1 MPVDTLMLVWEQMGE
16 AGAVLQYPR
25 TVLFGDSGHVFVS
38 DAKENVIHEYRAD
51 GVLHRMHSSPAL
63 TYPFLAGI
71 RGDTLV
77 VFNPE
82 MRRIDFLRNDRVIK
96 NITMPDEVAEKQ
108 RLQYTTAT
116 DKHLYY
122 KTIGEDFE
130 GYLVKMTDTGQVLD
144 RTLLPGPVWRRAG
157 LLEVWGDSLLSL
169 SAYQPVVDVVTST
182 TRVDTMSLVGF
193 DSPMLARTRAF
204 MLGDIYEPPMLSS
217 SAATAGDALFV
228 LNLRPG
234 WLRVDVFNR
243 AGKITHRLVQDAPA
257 FSQNFYPIDLDVQ
270 VDSTGTYELAI
281 AFVEP
286 RPKLALYRWRPVE

>member
-1 MPVDTLMLVWEQMGE
+1 MLVWEQMGE

-51 GVLHRMHSSPAL
+51 GVLRRMHSSPAL

-71 RGDTLV
+71 RGDTLL

-169 SAYQPVVDVVTST
+169 SAYQPVVDVVTSS

-286 RPKLALYRWRPVE
+286 RPKLALYRWRPAE

>member
-1 MPVDTLMLVWEQMGE
+1 MLVWEQMGE

-71 RGDTLV
+71 RGDTLL

-286 RPKLALYRWRPVE
+286 RPKLALYRWRPAE

>member
-1 MPVDTLMLVWEQMGE
+1 MLVWEQMGE

-38 DAKENVIHEYRAD
+38 DAKENIIHEYRAD
-51 GVLHRMHSSPAL
+51 GVLRRMHSSPAL

-71 RGDTLV
+71 RGDTLL

-96 NITMPDEVAEKQ
+96 NVTMPDEVAEKQ

-116 DKHLYY
+116 DKYLYY

-130 GYLVKMTDTGQVLD
+130 GYLVKMTDTGQVLE

-157 LLEVWGDSLLSL
+157 LLEPWGDSLLSL
-169 SAYQPVVDVVTST
+169 SAYQPVIDVVTSS

-204 MLGDIYEPPMLSS
+204 MLGNIYEPPMLSS
-217 SAATAGDALFV
+217 AAATAGDVLFV

-257 FSQNFYPIDLDVQ
+257 FSKNFYPIDLDVQ

-286 RPKLALYRWRPVE
+286 QPKLALYRWRPAE

>member
-1 MPVDTLMLVWEQMGE
+1 MLVWEQMGE

-71 RGDTLV
+71 RGDTLL